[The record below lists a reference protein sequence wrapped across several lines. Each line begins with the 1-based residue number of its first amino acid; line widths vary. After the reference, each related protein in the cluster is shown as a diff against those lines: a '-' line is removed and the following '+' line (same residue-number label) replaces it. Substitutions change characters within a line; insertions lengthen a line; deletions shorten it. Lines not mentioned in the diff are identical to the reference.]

1 MYYYVFCYI
10 FTSMNKEFIDKWI
23 SQLKKGSLSFV
34 VLGIL
39 AYDQEYYGYDLIQE
53 VKKKTAID
61 IAEGT
66 LYPLLIRLKN
76 EGLVESNWVPQETG
90 IPRRYYKITKEGQST
105 FLEMRTYWTSLNQH
119 LTTLTH
125 AL

>member
-1 MYYYVFCYI
+1 
-10 FTSMNKEFIDKWI
+10 MNKEFIDKWI

-34 VLGIL
+34 ILGVL
-39 AYDQEYYGYDLIQE
+39 AYEQEYYGYDLIQE
-53 VKKKTAID
+53 VKKKTTID

-76 EGLVESNWVPQETG
+76 EGLVESQWVPQKTG
-90 IPRRYYKITKEGQST
+90 IPRKYYKITKEGQST
-105 FLEMRTYWTSLNQH
+105 FLEMRSYWAGLNQH

>member
-1 MYYYVFCYI
+1 MYYYVFC
-10 FTSMNKEFIDKWI
+10 FTFTDMNREFIEKWV

-39 AYDQEYYGYDLIQE
+39 ASKEEYYGYDLIQSI
-53 VKKKTAID
+53 KKKTSID

-76 EGLVESNWVPQETG
+76 EGLVEANWVAQTTG
-90 IPRRYYKITKEGQST
+90 IPRKYYRITEQGIST
-105 FLEMRTYWTSLNQH
+105 FTEMTNYWTNLNQH
-119 LTTLTH
+119 LNILTH

>member
-1 MYYYVFCYI
+1 MYFVI

-34 VLGIL
+34 ILGVL
-39 AYDQEYYGYDLIQE
+39 AYEQEYYGYDLIQE
-53 VKKKTAID
+53 VKKKTTID

-76 EGLVESNWVPQETG
+76 EGLVESQWVPQKTG
-90 IPRRYYKITKEGQST
+90 IPRKYYKITKEGQST
-105 FLEMRTYWTSLNQH
+105 FLEMRSYWAGLNQH

>member
-1 MYYYVFCYI
+1 
-10 FTSMNKEFIDKWI
+10 MNKEFIDKWI

-39 AYDQEYYGYDLIQE
+39 ASEEEYYGYDLIQE
-53 VKKKTAID
+53 IKKKTAID

-76 EGLVESNWVPQETG
+76 EELVAAKWVPQTTG
-90 IPRRYYKITKEGQST
+90 IPRKYYKITAEGLQT
-105 FLEMRTYWTSLNQH
+105 FAEMKNYWTNLNQNLNS
-119 LTTLTH
+119 LTYVL
-125 AL
+125 

>member
-1 MYYYVFCYI
+1 
-10 FTSMNKEFIDKWI
+10 MNGEFIDKWV

-39 AYDQEYYGYDLIQE
+39 ISEQEYYGYDLIQE
-53 VKKKTAID
+53 VKRKTAID

-76 EGLVESNWVPQETG
+76 EGLVESNWVPQATG
-90 IPRRYYKITKEGQST
+90 IPRKYYKITAEGQST
-105 FLEMRTYWTSLNQH
+105 FLEMKNYWTSLNQH

>member
-1 MYYYVFCYI
+1 MYVVIY
-10 FTSMNKEFIDKWI
+10 TSMNKEIIDKWI
-23 SQLKKGSLSFV
+23 TQLKKGSLSFV
-34 VLGIL
+34 ILGVL
-39 AYDQEYYGYDLIQE
+39 AYEQEYYGYDLIQE
-53 VKKKTAID
+53 VKKKTTID

-76 EGLVESNWVPQETG
+76 EGLVESNWVPQKTG
-90 IPRRYYKITKEGQST
+90 IPRKYYKITKEGQST
-105 FLEMRTYWTSLNQH
+105 FLEMRSYWAGLNQH

>member
-1 MYYYVFCYI
+1 MYFVI
-10 FTSMNKEFIDKWI
+10 FTSMNKVFIDKWI

-34 VLGIL
+34 ILGVL
-39 AYDQEYYGYDLIQE
+39 ACEQEYYGYDLIQE
-53 VKKKTAID
+53 VKKKTTID

-76 EGLVESNWVPQETG
+76 EGLVESKWVPQKTG
-90 IPRRYYKITKEGQST
+90 IPRKYYKITKEGQST
-105 FLEMRTYWTSLNQH
+105 FLEMRSYWAGLNQH